1 MGMFFNSWKDD
12 DASYYYESINASDH
26 YNRGYYDGR
35 DDARKDSE
43 GNLDKAY
50 RKGFEAGRKKAIE
63 ELMEK
68 LFDLFGK
75 DVDLPHL
82 VLQKALESKI
92 EKLSKDDDACL
103 KPSLSEEATNESIDE
118 PVDVDS
124 LDDAISEMECND
136 DNISE
141 PDMEPDNP
149 IK

>member
-12 DASYYYESINASDH
+12 DASYYYESLDASDH

-35 DDARKDSE
+35 DDGRKENE

-50 RKGFEAGRKKAIE
+50 KKGFEAGRKKAIE

-92 EKLSKDDDACL
+92 EKLTKDDDTCL
-103 KPSLSEEATNESIDE
+103 KLSLSEEATNESIDE
-118 PVDVDS
+118 PIDADS
-124 LDDAISEMECND
+124 LDDAMSEMESND
-136 DNISE
+136 NTSE
-141 PDMEPDNP
+141 FMME
-149 IK
+149 

>member
-12 DASYYYESINASDH
+12 DASYYYESLDASDH

-35 DDARKDSE
+35 DDGRKENE

-82 VLQKALESKI
+82 ILQKALESKI
-92 EKLSKDDDACL
+92 EKLTKDDDMCL

-124 LDDAISEMECND
+124 LDDTMSEMESND
-136 DNISE
+136 DNTSE
-141 PDMEPDNP
+141 LMMEQDY
-149 IK
+149 IMK

>member
-12 DASYYYESINASDH
+12 DASYYYESLDASDH

-35 DDARKDSE
+35 DDGRKENE

-50 RKGFEAGRKKAIE
+50 RKGFEAERKKAIE

-75 DVDLPHL
+75 DIDLPHL

-103 KPSLSEEATNESIDE
+103 KPSLSEEATSESIDE

-136 DNISE
+136 DNISQLN
-141 PDMEPDNP
+141 MEPDNP

>member
-12 DASYYYESINASDH
+12 DTSYYYESISASDH

-35 DDARKDSE
+35 DDGRKENE

-75 DVDLPHL
+75 YVDLPHL

-103 KPSLSEEATNESIDE
+103 KPSLSEDATSESIDE
-118 PVDVDS
+118 SVDVDS
-124 LDDAISEMECND
+124 LDDAMSEMESND
-136 DNISE
+136 DNTSE
-141 PDMEPDNP
+141 LMME
-149 IK
+149 

>member
-12 DASYYYESINASDH
+12 DASYYYESLDASDH

-35 DDARKDSE
+35 DDGRKENE

-75 DVDLPHL
+75 YVDLPHL

-92 EKLSKDDDACL
+92 EKLSKDDDTCL
-103 KPSLSEEATNESIDE
+103 KPSLSEEVTNESIDE
-118 PVDVDS
+118 PVDADS

-136 DNISE
+136 DNISQLN
-141 PDMEPDNP
+141 MEPDNP

>member
-12 DASYYYESINASDH
+12 DASYYYESLDASDH

-35 DDARKDSE
+35 DDGRKENE

-50 RKGFEAGRKKAIE
+50 RKGFEDGRKKAIE

-75 DVDLPHL
+75 YVDLPHL

-118 PVDVDS
+118 PVDADS

-136 DNISE
+136 DNTSE
-141 PDMEPDNP
+141 LIME
-149 IK
+149 

>member
-12 DASYYYESINASDH
+12 DASYYYESLDASDH

-35 DDARKDSE
+35 DDGRKENE

-63 ELMEK
+63 DLMEK

-82 VLQKALESKI
+82 VLQKVLESKI

-103 KPSLSEEATNESIDE
+103 KPSLSEEASNESIDE
-118 PVDVDS
+118 PVDADS

-136 DNISE
+136 DNTSE
-141 PDMEPDNP
+141 LIME
-149 IK
+149 

>member
-12 DASYYYESINASDH
+12 EPAYYYESINASDH
-26 YNRGYYDGR
+26 YYRGYDDGR
-35 DDARKDSE
+35 NDARKDFD

-50 RKGFEAGRKKAIE
+50 KKGFEAGRKKAIE

-92 EKLSKDDDACL
+92 EKLTKDDDICL
-103 KPSLSEEATNESIDE
+103 KPSLSEEVTNESIDE
-118 PVDVDS
+118 SVDVDS
-124 LDDAISEMECND
+124 LDDAMPEMESND
-136 DNISE
+136 DNTSE
-141 PDMEPDNP
+141 LMM
-149 IK
+149 K